1 MTPRCPPDERFP
13 TFVGLDR
20 ELTAGDGVFGA
31 DPARIGARAAGED
44 IDDRRVD
51 LTLGEPIVSG
61 ARQEHI
67 CADPSMQVI
76 VPDAT
81 NDDILCPCG
90 RVATNRRAGSG
101 HLPRRLMASR
111 VPMV

>member
-13 TFVGLDR
+13 AGVGLDR

-31 DPARIGARAAGED
+31 DPARVGAGTAGED

-67 CADPSMQVI
+67 CADPGMQVI
-76 VPDAT
+76 VAHAT
-81 NDDILCPCG
+81 HDDIVPVLG
-90 RVATNRRAGSG
+90 VTEIEHIVAATTEQ
-101 HLPRRLMASR
+101 HI
-111 VPMV
+111 VPVFSVA